1 MKRPYGVIAAIVLFF
16 SAVVILLVSRW
27 LTAEV
32 NAFRDRGVTTMVRI
46 LGFREVSSGDTGT
59 RTIALAEI
67 VTDGEDDAVRDIAAS
82 HILMDEI
89 TEVGSLRHGQKL
101 EVIVLPDGEF
111 SMTPPGYTHWFV
123 TRRSLDRHLRNS
135 LSQWGWNSAVV
146 LTVLS
151 LLLWI
156 RSGRK

>member
-67 VTDGEDDAVRDIAAS
+67 VTNGEDDAVRDVAAS
-82 HILMDEI
+82 HILMDEA
-89 TEVGSLRHGQKL
+89 TETGALRPGQKL

-146 LTVLS
+146 LTVIAM
-151 LLLWI
+151 LLWI
-156 RSGRK
+156 WSGRK

>member
-1 MKRPYGVIAAIVLFF
+1 MPYGENGPEGDLAAPHFL
-16 SAVVILLVSRW
+16 
-27 LTAEV
+27 
-32 NAFRDRGVTTMVRI
+32 
-46 LGFREVSSGDTGT
+46 RE
-59 RTIALAEI
+59 EK
-67 VTDGEDDAVRDIAAS
+67 
-82 HILMDEI
+82 

-135 LSQWGWNSAVV
+135 LSQWGWNSAMV
-146 LTVLS
+146 LTVLAM
-151 LLLWI
+151 LLWI